1 MNSYQNKNEYEI
13 LDASRENSIMSNR
26 YLRYPLASMKNTTY
40 KDWLSMC
47 TENQSDALRSPEA
60 TDTAK
65 AAISTAITISTSI
78 LSFLGV
84 PFASQ
89 IGQLWQFILGKLWPA
104 DNSQWE
110 EFMRHVEELVNTSI
124 EVRARQ
130 QALDEL
136 TGLSNIVASYN
147 RTLADW
153 KLAQNDSQAKERV
166 RGAFRIVNTFF
177 EQRMPLFSS
186 GNYEVPLLT
195 VYALAANMHL
205 LLLRDSSIF
214 GIGWGFSQKEVND
227 NYCDQLRLANQYA
240 NHCTTW
246 FNTGLQRLRGT
257 NASSWIRYN
266 RFRRE
271 MTLTVLD
278 ICSLFSKYDYYQY
291 PREVKSELTREIY
304 TDPIGVSASPLP
316 GVLPNWFNYA
326 PSFDAL
332 ELAFIRSPRTV
343 TWLNKITVSTGRL
356 HGYSN
361 RQDYWQGHRLEYSE
375 TSAGNNLTSPIYGS
389 FDNSVAPERDFDVLN
404 KDVYTMNSS
413 ALSQL
418 FPIGNAQLFGVGGNI
433 FQLRNLNNNLPQE
446 LSYQNTINFGGHY
459 MYSELP
465 GKQSERP
472 TANDYTHRLTYLTA
486 SRAGTAGH
494 VLCCGWTSST
504 VDRDNRIDY
513 DKITQIPAVKGYNL
527 QRGSVVRGPGHT
539 GGDLVL
545 FNTGGSILDINC
557 YFPRSLNYRMRIRY
571 TSSMYT
577 MLSVSSPHGSRYVD
591 LPRTNIIDNVTVD
604 PMVYS
609 AFQTVE
615 VPVLFRANTAG
626 NAIFSFFI
634 PFEHLIY
641 IDKIE
646 FIPDGTPIKK
656 CTCKCVGIQCEL
668 SCIES
673 RSLTTEKEIVN
684 NLFIN

>member
-1 MNSYQNKNEYEI
+1 M
-13 LDASRENSIMSNR
+13 
-26 YLRYPLASMKNTTY
+26 
-40 KDWLSMC
+40 
-47 TENQSDALRSPEA
+47 
-60 TDTAK
+60 
-65 AAISTAITISTSI
+65 
-78 LSFLGV
+78 
-84 PFASQ
+84 
-89 IGQLWQFILGKLWPA
+89 GKLWPA

-166 RGAFRIVNTFF
+166 RDAFRTVNTFF

-186 GNYEVPLLT
+186 RNYEVPLLT

-246 FNTGLQRLRGT
+246 FNTGLHRLRGT

-291 PREVKSELTREIY
+291 PKEVKSELTREIY
-304 TDPIGVSASPLP
+304 TDPVGVSTSTVP
-316 GVLPNWFNYA
+316 GLIPNWFNHA
-326 PSFDAL
+326 PSFNEL
-332 ELAFIRSPRTV
+332 ELALIRSPRTL
-343 TWLNKITVSTGRL
+343 TWLNKITISTGRL
-356 HGYSN
+356 NGWSTSQN
-361 RQDYWQGHRLEYSE
+361 YWQGHRLEFSE
-375 TSAGNNLTSPIYGS
+375 TSAGNNQPSPTYGT
-389 FDNSVAPERDFDVLN
+389 FNTSVAQHRDFNVLN
-404 KDVYTMNSS
+404 RDVYTMDSY
-413 ALSQL
+413 AVSQV
-418 FPIGNAQLFGVGGNI
+418 FGTSTATLFGVSDNVFQYQDLNSNFPGTLNYTNPPSWGGLHI
-433 FQLRNLNNNLPQE
+433 
-446 LSYQNTINFGGHY
+446 
-459 MYSELP
+459 YSELP
-465 GKQSERP
+465 ALPTTPGVEPGRP
-472 TANDYTHRLTYLTA
+472 TANNYSHRLTYLTA

-504 VDRDNRIDY
+504 VDRNNRIDPN
-513 DKITQIPAVKGYNL
+513 KITQIPAVKGYNL
-527 QRGSVVRGPGHT
+527 GSATVVVRGPGHT
-539 GGDLVL
+539 GGDLVK
-545 FNTGGSILDINC
+545 FDYFEGGLTINC
-557 YFPRSLNYRMRIRY
+557 YFPQPLNYRMRIRY
-571 TSSMYT
+571 SAPNNSAMYLNSSHVA
-577 MLSVSSPHGSRYVD
+577 SVYIPF
-591 LPRTNIIDNVTVD
+591 PRTNIIDNVLVD
-604 PMVYS
+604 PMVYG

-615 VPVLFRANTAG
+615 VPARFRANNVG
-626 NAIFSFFI
+626 NATFTFRLQYSQN
-634 PFEHLIY
+634 PIY

-656 CTCKCVGIQCEL
+656 CTCKCVGIYCTLE
-668 SCIES
+668 CTES